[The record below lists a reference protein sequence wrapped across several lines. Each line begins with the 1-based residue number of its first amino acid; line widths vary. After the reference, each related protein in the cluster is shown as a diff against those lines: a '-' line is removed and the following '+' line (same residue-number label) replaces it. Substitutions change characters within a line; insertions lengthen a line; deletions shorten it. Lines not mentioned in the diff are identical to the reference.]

1 MSFPK
6 YPLLA
11 AALATLA
18 VLPACNDAKTA
29 ASTENTAVNV
39 ATAAMTADSA
49 ETAETTTTGNATAAT
64 MNSAGSPATIP
75 AGQRTDA
82 ATITARPQVPIL
94 CYHQIRD
101 WRAKDSKGAKDY
113 IIPVEQFKAQMKML
127 ADSGYHSILP
137 DQLYAYLTTG
147 AALPSKPVM
156 LTFDDTDLDQFT
168 VARPTLDKYGFKAVY
183 FIMTVSLGRPN
194 YMSKAQ
200 VKQLSDEG
208 NVIGSHTWDH
218 HNVKKYQGQ
227 DWVTQIEKPT
237 KQLEEITGKK
247 INYFAFPFG
256 LWNQEAIPE
265 LKKRG
270 MDAAFI
276 LAEKR
281 DQQDPL
287 FTIRRIIAS
296 GYWSPRTLHNS
307 MVQSF

>member
-1 MSFPK
+1 MKFTK
-6 YPLLA
+6 YPVLA

-18 VLPACNDAKTA
+18 ALPACTETKTA
-29 ASTENTAVNV
+29 AGTE
-39 ATAAMTADSA
+39 TAAAATEIAADSA
-49 ETAETTTTGNATAAT
+49 ETAATPTAGNATAASLA
-64 MNSAGSPATIP
+64 NGSPATIP
-75 AGQRTDA
+75 AGQRADA
-82 ATITARPQVPIL
+82 ATVLGRKQVPIL

-101 WRAKDSKGAKDY
+101 WKSSDSKGAKDY
-113 IIPVEQFKAQMKML
+113 IIPVAQFKAQMKML
-127 ADSGYHSILP
+127 ADSGYHAILP

-147 AALPSKPVM
+147 APLPSKPVM

-168 VARPTLDKYGFKAVY
+168 VARPTLEKYGFKGVY
-183 FIMTVSLGRPN
+183 FIMTVSLGRPR

-237 KQLEEITGKK
+237 KTLEEITGKK
-247 INYFAFPFG
+247 VNYFAYPFG
-256 LWNQEAIPE
+256 LWNPEAIPE
-265 LKKRG
+265 LKSRG

-296 GYWSPRTLHNS
+296 GYWTPRTLHNN

>member
-1 MSFPK
+1 MNFPK

-18 VLPACNDAKTA
+18 ALPACNDAKTA
-29 ASTENTAVNV
+29 ATAENTAVDA

-49 ETAETTTTGNATAAT
+49 ETAETTTTGTATAAT

-75 AGQRTDA
+75 AGRRADA

-113 IIPVEQFKAQMKML
+113 IIPVDQFKAHIKML
-127 ADSGYHSILP
+127 ADSGYHAILP

-147 AALPSKPVM
+147 ATLPSKPVM

-168 VARPTLDKYGFKAVY
+168 VARPTLEKYGFKAVY

-270 MDAAFI
+270 MDAAFV

-296 GYWSPRTLHNS
+296 GYWTPRTLHNS